1 MANAYLALKQKQQQE
16 VDNFPFMF
24 AFSNK
29 QFEEGMAKLGLEA
42 SDTDKI
48 YSIGGGGY
56 VRKTDSQAMG
66 EMFERHAREMKEA
79 IKSDTTGDGF
89 IFEMFNYEL
98 GNHEY
103 VITGDT
109 GDTLD
114 ALGLTL
120 EEVNAS
126 EKLKNGLRKAMNA
139 QHEWLEKHG

>member
-1 MANAYLALKQKQQQE
+1 MANAYSTLKQKQQQE

-24 AFSNK
+24 AFSDK

-66 EMFERHAREMKEA
+66 EMFGRHAREMQEA
-79 IKSDTTGDGF
+79 IDADPTGDGF
-89 IFEMFNYEL
+89 IFEMFDYEL

-103 VITGDT
+103 VITWDV
-109 GDTLD
+109 DPTLD
-114 ALGLTL
+114 ALGLTI

-126 EKLKNGLRKAMNA
+126 EKLKHGLQKAKKA
-139 QHEWLEKHG
+139 QYDWLEQHR